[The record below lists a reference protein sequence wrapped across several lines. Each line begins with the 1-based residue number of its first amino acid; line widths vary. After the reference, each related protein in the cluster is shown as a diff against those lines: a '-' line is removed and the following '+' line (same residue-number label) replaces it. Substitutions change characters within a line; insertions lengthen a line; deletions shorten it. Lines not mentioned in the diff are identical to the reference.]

1 MPAGT
6 VAMARESGQVA
17 RMARAKPAARE
28 PLNLREVAARAG
40 VSHMTVSRVVRRPE
54 TVAEPTRRRVLAAI
68 EALGYVPNLAA
79 RDLARGASSFVCMVV
94 SSIRNVFFAATVE
107 GLVAGLDDLGLQ
119 VMLGNAEFSAE
130 REARLVRGFVARRPA
145 AVVLMGTE
153 HAPETLR
160 TLTQSRVPVIET
172 WDLTDAP
179 IGACVG
185 FDNEAVGRCAARHLH
200 ATGGRRLVVVGS
212 DTPRNR
218 KRIAGFLAE
227 AGRLSVAFARH
238 CDLPGG
244 NAVQSGREAMRRLM
258 AAPEQER
265 PDSVFYV
272 SDTPA
277 LGGLLEARDLGLRVP
292 EQVAVMG
299 FGDHPMAAELS
310 PSLTTIAGPLAAM
323 GREAA
328 ALIARALEGEDI
340 GGTVRDLGFTL
351 LPRASTARAAQ

>member
-1 MPAGT
+1 M
-6 VAMARESGQVA
+6 SK
-17 RMARAKPAARE
+17 AKAAE
-28 PLNLREVAARAG
+28 LLNLREVAARAG

-54 TVAEPTRRRVLAAI
+54 TVAEPTRRRVLEAI
-68 EALGYVPNLAA
+68 ETFGYVPNLAA

-94 SSIRNVFFAATVE
+94 SSIQNVFFAATVE

-160 TLTQSRVPVIET
+160 TLKQSRVPVIET
-172 WDLTDAP
+172 WDLTDTP

-185 FDNEAVGRCAARHLH
+185 FDNVEVGHAAARHLH
-200 ATGGRRLVVVGS
+200 AVGARRLVVVGS

-227 AGRLSVAFARH
+227 ARRLPVAAARH
-238 CDLPGG
+238 ADLPGG
-244 NAVQSGREAMRRLM
+244 NAVQTGRQAMRELM
-258 AAPEQER
+258 AAPPGER
-265 PDSVFYV
+265 PDGVFYV

-277 LGGLLEARDLGLRVP
+277 LGGLLEAREAGLRVP
-292 EQVAVMG
+292 EDVAIMG
-299 FGDHPMAAELS
+299 FGDHPMAAELT
-310 PSLTTIAGPLAAM
+310 PGLTSIAGPLDAM

-328 ALIARALEGEDI
+328 ALIARALQGEDI
-340 GGTVRDLGFTL
+340 GGTVRDLGFAL
-351 LPRASTARAAQ
+351 VPRASTARRPQ